1 VLIDQENL
9 GATSQVM
16 TRLLNVVRMPVV
28 LQSQE
33 AFVTCSVGC
42 ALYPSDG
49 DDPET
54 LLRRAD
60 TAMHR
65 ARAQGRNC
73 FYFYSADI
81 DSKTEERLH
90 LEANLRRAAGRGE
103 LFLQYQPQLRLADST
118 PIGMEALV
126 RWRHPELG
134 IVSPARFIPLAEETD
149 LIVSIGDWVLHEAC
163 SEAKRLLEAGIA
175 IGHVAVNLSARQF
188 RDRRLIARVGEI
200 LESTGLE
207 ASRLELEITESLVMQ
222 DVEAVIGKLKELKA
236 LGILL
241 SIDDFGTGYSSLSYL
256 RRFPIDRIKIDQSF
270 TREVD
275 TSTDAA
281 AIARAVI
288 QLGHALGLLVIAE
301 GVENEGQLRF
311 LRENGCDEIQGYIY
325 ARPLDPEKLK
335 TLLSAPPQLPG

>member
-1 VLIDQENL
+1 
-9 GATSQVM
+9 M
-16 TRLLNVVRMPVV
+16 
-28 LQSQE
+28 
-33 AFVTCSVGC
+33 
-42 ALYPSDG
+42 YPTDG
-49 DDPET
+49 NDPET

-81 DSKTEERLH
+81 DRKTEERLH
-90 LEANLRRAAGRGE
+90 LEASLRRAAGRGE
-103 LFLQYQPQLRLADST
+103 LFLQYQPQLRLADNM
-118 PIGMEALV
+118 PVGVEALV

-134 IVSPARFIPLAEETD
+134 VVSPARFIPLAEETD
-149 LIVSIGDWVLHEAC
+149 LIVTIGDWVLHEAC
-163 SEAKRLLEAGIA
+163 TQTKALIDAGLPV
-175 IGHVAVNLSARQF
+175 GHVAVNLSARQF
-188 RDRRLIARVGEI
+188 RNRRLVARIQEI
-200 LESTGLE
+200 LEATRLE
-207 ASRLELEITESLVMQ
+207 PCRLELEITESLVMH
-222 DVEAVIGKLKELKA
+222 DVESVIAKLKELKA
-236 LGILL
+236 LGVLL

-275 TSTDAA
+275 SSPDAA

-311 LRENGCDEIQGYIY
+311 LRENGCDEMQGYIY
-325 ARPLDPEKLK
+325 ARPLDPDSLK
-335 TLLSAPPQLPG
+335 GVIAVPARLPM